1 MIRFI
6 FTFIVLIPIA
16 ASAAAIGDVVKG
28 ESIAGQVC
36 VACHGTDGNSPL
48 PMNPVLAGQHPE
60 YLYKQL
66 TNFKSGDRKNAVMSA
81 MVANLSDTDMRDLAA
96 FYASQKPKSTAAND
110 KDLVARG
117 QEIYRGGIADNSAAA
132 CAGCHSPNGA
142 GIPVQYPR
150 LAGQHAQYTSLQLQ
164 AFRTGDRNNDP
175 NGMMQV
181 VASKLSDKDIA
192 ALAEYI
198 SGLR

>member
-6 FTFIVLIPIA
+6 CTLALLIPF
-16 ASAAAIGDVVKG
+16 AAAAADAAKG
-28 ESIAGQVC
+28 KAIADQVC
-36 VACHGTDGNSPL
+36 AACHGADGNSPL
-48 PMNPVLAGQHPE
+48 PMNPALAGQHAG

-66 TNFKSGDRKNAVMSA
+66 ANFKSGDRNNAVMSA
-81 MVANLSDTDMRDLAA
+81 MVANLSDEDMRNLAA
-96 FYASQKPKSTAAND
+96 FYASGKAQIAGASD
-110 KDLVARG
+110 QDLVSRG
-117 QEIYRGGIADNSAAA
+117 QKIYRGGIADSNVAA

-150 LAGQHAQYTSLQLQ
+150 LAGQHAQYTALQLQ
-164 AFRTGDRNNDP
+164 AFRAGERVNDP
-175 NGMMQV
+175 NRMMQA
-181 VASKLSDKDIA
+181 VAARLSDKDIA

>member
-1 MIRFI
+1 MIRL
-6 FTFIVLIPIA
+6 VSIA
-16 ASAAAIGDVVKG
+16 AMLMPFFAGAADFGNADKG
-28 ESIAGQVC
+28 GAIAGQIC
-36 VACHGTDGNSPL
+36 VACHGADGNSPL
-48 PMNPVLAGQHPE
+48 PMNPMLAGQHPE

-66 TNFKSGDRKNAVMSA
+66 THFKSGDRKNAVMFA
-81 MVANLSDTDMRDLAA
+81 MVANLSEADMRDLAA
-96 FYASQKPKSTAAND
+96 FYASQKAKSTAAND
-110 KDLVARG
+110 KELVARG
-117 QEIYRGGIADNSAAA
+117 QRIYRGGIADNNVAA

-150 LAGQHAQYTSLQLQ
+150 LAGQHAQYTSMQLQ
-164 AFRTGDRNNDP
+164 AFRTGDRGNDP

-181 VASKLSDKDIA
+181 VASRLSDKDIA